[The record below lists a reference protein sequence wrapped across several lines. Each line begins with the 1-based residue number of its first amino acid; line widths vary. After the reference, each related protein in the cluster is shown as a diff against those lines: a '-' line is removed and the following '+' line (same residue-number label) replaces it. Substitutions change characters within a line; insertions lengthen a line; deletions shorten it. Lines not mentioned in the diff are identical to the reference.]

1 MALKKS
7 KPITPGRRFST
18 GSDFGELQGDAAV
31 KALLKPMANRAG
43 RGAGGRISVRRRG
56 GRHKR
61 RYRVVDFRRDKLG
74 VPGTVAAVAYDPNR
88 SANLALVVYA
98 DGDKRYMLAPRGI
111 TVGSSVMSGP
121 QAPIEVGNA
130 LPLRNIPLGIT
141 VHNVELSRGRGGQL
155 ARAAGGRATLVAKE
169 GDYVTL
175 RLPSGE
181 VRMVFHECM
190 ASIGE
195 VGNQDHMNISLGK
208 AGRARWLGRRPK
220 VRGVAMNPHDHPH
233 GGGEGKSSGGRHPV
247 SAWGKPTKGA
257 KTRRRRKAS
266 STFIVTRRKGRK

>member
-1 MALKKS
+1 MPLKKS
-7 KPITPGRRFST
+7 KAITPGSRFAT
-18 GSDFGELQGDAAV
+18 GSDFAELQGEADV
-31 KALLKPMANRAG
+31 KALLRPLDNRAG

-61 RYRVVDFRRDKLG
+61 RYRVVDFRRDKRG
-74 VPGTVAAVAYDPNR
+74 IPGTVVAVAYDPNR
-88 SANLALVVYA
+88 SANLALVCYA
-98 DGDKRYMLAPRGI
+98 DGEKRYMLAPRGL
-111 TVGSSVMSGP
+111 TVGRSVMSGP
-121 QAPIEVGNA
+121 KAAVEVGNA
-130 LPLRNIPLGIT
+130 LRLKDIPLGMT
-141 VHNVELSRGRGGQL
+141 VHNVELALGRGGQL
-155 ARAAGGRATLVAKE
+155 ARAAGGRATLVARA

-195 VGNQDHMNISLGK
+195 VGNQDHMNASLGK

-257 KTRRRRKAS
+257 KTRRRKAS
-266 STFIVTRRKGRK
+266 DAFIVTRRKKRK